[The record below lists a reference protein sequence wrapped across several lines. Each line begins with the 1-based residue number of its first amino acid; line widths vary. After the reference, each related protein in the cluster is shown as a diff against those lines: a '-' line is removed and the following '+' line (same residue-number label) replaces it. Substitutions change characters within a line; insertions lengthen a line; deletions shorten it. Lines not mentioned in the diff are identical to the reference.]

1 MSDDEL
7 KTAKAAPVAP
17 AAPVARKFDPI
28 AFTIAKPLASPREL
42 AIAFGDLIDSI
53 SDLTG
58 VKVDRV
64 ITPGL
69 SAITISWAAATLPPG
84 DWLSDVELQLHAF
97 GAIAGVGVRFRRH

>member
-1 MSDDEL
+1 MKAGS
-7 KTAKAAPVAP
+7 AAPVA
-17 AAPVARKFDPI
+17 AKFDPI

-64 ITPGL
+64 VTPGL
-69 SAITISWAAATLPPG
+69 GAITVSWAMPTVPSAQ
-84 DWLSDVELQLHAF
+84 WLSDVELQLHAF